1 MNQLLSAAV
10 TDAATQAEHFVGNT
24 FGERTLYALSHTGV
38 GMLIV
43 FAVLAVIWAI
53 LAVFK
58 MIFGGKS
65 AKKEKEAAAPE
76 KKSEPAPTA
85 KAPATAAAA
94 PVVPTSSDAEIV
106 AAITAAI
113 TLMREAEGK
122 AGTFRVVSFRRTG
135 GARPWNQA

>member
-10 TDAATQAEHFVGNT
+10 TQGEHFVGNT
-24 FGERTLYALSHTGV
+24 LGERTTYALSHTAV

-43 FAVLAVIWAI
+43 FGVLGVIWAI

-58 MIFGGKS
+58 IVFGGKTEKKES
-65 AKKEKEAAAPE
+65 APAPAKKAAPAPAAAP
-76 KKSEPAPTA
+76 APVA
-85 KAPATAAAA
+85 ATA
-94 PVVPTSSDAEIV
+94 SSDEEIV

-113 TLMREAEGK
+113 TLMREAEGST
-122 AGTFRVVSFRRTG
+122 GTFRVVSFRRTG

>member
-10 TDAATQAEHFVGNT
+10 TQGEHFVGNT
-24 FGERTLYALSHTGV
+24 LGERTTYALSHTAV

-43 FAVLAVIWAI
+43 FGVLGVIWAI

-58 MIFGGKS
+58 IVFGGKTEKKES
-65 AKKEKEAAAPE
+65 APAPAKKAAPAATPAPAAAP
-76 KKSEPAPTA
+76 
-85 KAPATAAAA
+85 A
-94 PVVPTSSDAEIV
+94 PVVATASSDEEIV

-113 TLMREAEGK
+113 TLMREAEGST
-122 AGTFRVVSFRRTG
+122 GTFRVVSFRRTG

>member
-1 MNQLLSAAV
+1 MNQLLSAAI
-10 TDAATQAEHFVGNT
+10 TEAANQGEAFVGNT
-24 FGERTLYALSHTGV
+24 FGERTTYALSHTAV

-58 MIFGGKS
+58 VIFGGKS
-65 AKKEKEAAAPE
+65 E
-76 KKSEPAPTA
+76 KKYEAPVKQVQSAPAAKPAPA
-85 KAPATAAAA
+85 PVAAPAT
-94 PVVPTSSDAEIV
+94 SDEEIV

-113 TLMREAEGK
+113 TLMREAEG
-122 AGTFRVVSFRRTG
+122 ATGTFRVVSFRRTG